1 LQRKQ
6 NKDWM
11 YPRNRAERC
20 PSVPI
25 GDFENEI
32 PLSFPREET
41 SLGSGLPSHLPL
53 GDVPCPHGALLT
65 VFSTTQLEHLLKQC
79 VSVPSRFWR
88 YLYKDFDFRSLNG
101 YYRNDKSVGM
111 IDLRDKVMK
120 RQFLFMLVLGFL
132 LSLVSSLY
140 AQFTPEEI
148 AYRPKLEDFLRTAEI
163 ISSKDIGEGV
173 TKPCKLDMKSGN
185 EEHSGCWKNPS
196 GMQKGFVEGW
206 QYEIAAYEMDKLLGL
221 NMIPPTVEREF
232 NGKRGSL
239 QFWITSEMSDLERM
253 EQGINIP
260 QDKLESWNKQKYL
273 TRAFDCL
280 IANEDRTQ
288 QNIRYKK
295 DWRTILIDHSRS
307 FRSSEKFQKQLV
319 FGKNGVLAQKLF
331 RRLPW
336 VFVENVRALNFD
348 KIKQAVDPCLTDEE
362 IQAVLVRKKLLLD
375 EIEEMI
381 EEKGEANVL
390 Y

>member
-1 LQRKQ
+1 
-6 NKDWM
+6 
-11 YPRNRAERC
+11 
-20 PSVPI
+20 
-25 GDFENEI
+25 
-32 PLSFPREET
+32 
-41 SLGSGLPSHLPL
+41 
-53 GDVPCPHGALLT
+53 
-65 VFSTTQLEHLLKQC
+65 
-79 VSVPSRFWR
+79 
-88 YLYKDFDFRSLNG
+88 
-101 YYRNDKSVGM
+101 
-111 IDLRDKVMK
+111 MK

-348 KIKQAVDPCLTDEE
+348 KIKQAVGPYLTDEE

>member
-1 LQRKQ
+1 
-6 NKDWM
+6 M
-11 YPRNRAERC
+11 
-20 PSVPI
+20 
-25 GDFENEI
+25 
-32 PLSFPREET
+32 
-41 SLGSGLPSHLPL
+41 GLLFTL
-53 GDVPCPHGALLT
+53 FITL
-65 VFSTTQLEHLLKQC
+65 VF
-79 VSVPSRFWR
+79 F
-88 YLYKDFDFRSLNG
+88 LN
-101 YYRNDKSVGM
+101 
-111 IDLRDKVMK
+111 
-120 RQFLFMLVLGFL
+120 
-132 LSLVSSLY
+132 

-148 AYRPKLEDFLRTAEI
+148 AQRPKLEELLRTAEI

-173 TKPCKLDMKSGN
+173 TKPYKLDMKKGD

-196 GMQKGFVEGW
+196 GMQKGFFEGW

-232 NGKRGSL
+232 NGKKGSL

-253 EQGINIP
+253 EQGIEIP
-260 QDKLESWNKQKYL
+260 KDKLESWNKQKYL

-331 RRLPW
+331 RRLPR
-336 VFVENVRALNFD
+336 VFVETIRALNFE
-348 KIKQAVDPCLTDEE
+348 KIKHAVGPYLTDEE
-362 IQAVLVRKKLLLD
+362 VQAVLIRKKLLLD

-381 EEKGEANVL
+381 EEKGEVNVL

>member
-1 LQRKQ
+1 MVFIL
-6 NKDWM
+6 
-11 YPRNRAERC
+11 
-20 PSVPI
+20 
-25 GDFENEI
+25 FI
-32 PLSFPREET
+32 PMLSF
-41 SLGSGLPSHLPL
+41 
-53 GDVPCPHGALLT
+53 
-65 VFSTTQLEHLLKQC
+65 
-79 VSVPSRFWR
+79 
-88 YLYKDFDFRSLNG
+88 LN
-101 YYRNDKSVGM
+101 
-111 IDLRDKVMK
+111 
-120 RQFLFMLVLGFL
+120 
-132 LSLVSSLY
+132 
-140 AQFTPEEI
+140 AQFTTEKI
-148 AYRPKLEDFLRTAEI
+148 VQRPKLEEFLRTAEI
-163 ISSKDIGEGV
+163 IRFKDIGEGV
-173 TKPCKLDMKSGN
+173 TKPCKLDMKSGD

-196 GMQKGFVEGW
+196 GMQKGFKEGW

-253 EQGINIP
+253 EQGIKIP

-319 FGKNGVLAQKLF
+319 FGKNGVLSQKLF
-331 RRLPW
+331 RRLPR
-336 VFVENVRALNFD
+336 VFVENVRALNYD
-348 KIKQAVDPCLTDEE
+348 KIKQAVGPYLTDEE
-362 IQAVLVRKKLLLD
+362 IQAVLIRKELLLD

-381 EEKGEANVL
+381 EEKGETNVL

>member
-1 LQRKQ
+1 MKRKIL
-6 NKDWM
+6 WVM
-11 YPRNRAERC
+11 
-20 PSVPI
+20 VFI
-25 GDFENEI
+25 LFI
-32 PLSFPREET
+32 PMLSF
-41 SLGSGLPSHLPL
+41 
-53 GDVPCPHGALLT
+53 
-65 VFSTTQLEHLLKQC
+65 
-79 VSVPSRFWR
+79 
-88 YLYKDFDFRSLNG
+88 LN
-101 YYRNDKSVGM
+101 
-111 IDLRDKVMK
+111 
-120 RQFLFMLVLGFL
+120 
-132 LSLVSSLY
+132 
-140 AQFTPEEI
+140 AQFTTEKI
-148 AYRPKLEDFLRTAEI
+148 VQRPKLEEFLRTAEI
-163 ISSKDIGEGV
+163 IRFKDIGEGV
-173 TKPCKLDMKSGN
+173 TKPCKLDMKSGD

-196 GMQKGFVEGW
+196 GMQKGFKEGW

-253 EQGINIP
+253 EQGIKIP

-319 FGKNGVLAQKLF
+319 FGKNGVLSQKLF
-331 RRLPW
+331 RRLPR
-336 VFVENVRALNFD
+336 VFVENVRALNYD
-348 KIKQAVDPCLTDEE
+348 KIKQAVGPYLTDEE
-362 IQAVLVRKKLLLD
+362 IQAVLIRKELLLD

-381 EEKGEANVL
+381 EEKGETNVL